1 MESGT
6 TTGMTGAT
14 IIIKAGGTEK
24 LKQKI
29 TAPAG
34 VQANDLTA
42 NQQIIIEATAPAGYK
57 VTGYK
62 LYKSNAVSTANEIS
76 ITGASFTEAAAG
88 KNATLRFTPNAN
100 NGPELDSRYKTIYV
114 VFQLSVDGYKV
125 TFHPY
130 AEKPTSTFYVVA
142 KENTAISRP
151 NWPAAETS
159 LTRYG
164 TPTEPSYNYLS
175 LMNLTGWYTDVDRT
189 TQYDFTKV
197 VTGNMDL
204 YGKMELKSDAKISVA
219 LWVSLPL
226 PPTDNIND
234 ESANLFF
241 NPTSKKFVPSVQQKV
256 EIPVGKKLG
265 ETFTNLNLPGTI
277 SKDNLDSTGDII
289 VFPKKGY
296 SITGWKLLDLSSG
309 KTTGNAGA
317 AFSADTTITDKW
329 ALALLEKYK
338 KQNVP
343 IFATGMSNGTL
354 TFVNNSPK
362 DGEGKALLTE
372 SDVPNPINYTVKDVS
387 GLTFDGMEDI
397 EGYKF
402 TENDIQTLKAWVSAK
417 ESGPCKDYLFRG
429 WVCTDPSEMIPS
441 EYVGNSWAIESTEEQ
456 DASYPKIIND
466 VTLYATWARKYTF
479 KFDLNGH
486 ADSQWNAERPIAE
499 GSWPDEAGN
508 EDILSILT
516 GEAEAMPTTDG
527 YEFAGWYADA
537 NCTTPVLDDT
547 NDWYNWF
554 CDTAASSGGVDK
566 NITVYAKWVPIT
578 ATIDVTFQYYA
589 PDDIERKN
597 PKNLQTVSGV
607 NVAEG
612 IAFGD
617 NLPTLPAD
625 SDGEKRSFK
634 YTKWTFEGVAD
645 AEGNAANYTLD
656 KDTVLYGKL
665 STSSLTAK
673 KLVVTADADAYIT
686 IQFDANEGTDAPAAE
701 TTKVGTAI
709 TAPTNFPSRYGYTF
723 TGWYADSTTTGETV
737 NFTDSN
743 TWTENK
749 TLYAGWQ
756 ALPTKDVE
764 IIVTDDSET
773 SVRVENPTIV
783 IKDPNGNEVNPN
795 ASGKYVLM
803 QTVSYS
809 ISISATGYKTVT
821 DHIDVTADT
830 PASISY
836 RLTPFVAVTDI
847 TLALDK
853 VMKTKEYTLAD
864 YVTITPET
872 ATKKTIVW
880 SAAETLPAGVTL
892 AGGKLTISADAA
904 ENAQFK
910 LRATIENGALNA
922 DGKTEQD
929 YTKDFTLTVT
939 KYLATITFAH
949 GTGDHPDIELPPKT
963 TVNEDTTLT
972 APDDP
977 TDDNWTFKG
986 WFKDA
991 ACSDGQAWDA
1001 KDTFAAD
1008 ATLYAKWEQKAIKVT
1023 LTFNGGDG
1031 TTKNSNVDNTLT
1043 LDSGT
1048 TIKLPP
1054 CMFTKE
1060 GNIFSAW
1067 QQDGES
1073 GSIVADTS
1081 YKVPRKDVTFTAKWT
1096 EIATDT
1102 SVALI
1107 EQSIKGITE
1116 DNASKYQPQ
1125 LFAAR
1130 DAAHTNPDAGK
1141 NTDLRS
1147 VLENLFLKSGIAKPT
1162 VNGNAATNA
1171 AQSGAILSSNG
1182 QTVTLTID
1190 KGTAATLPSAYQNA
1204 EYKSAWRTITMKH
1217 GTAALTEPLVPVLVT
1232 MPVPDELSGMAADT
1246 IRVLVYGSSAE
1257 PEVME
1262 PTVTEDGK
1270 LTFSVETLGQY
1281 ALVGKAI
1288 SDAADTRVT
1297 ALVMKYNDKV
1307 MGNVKQDDN
1316 GNFTVTFPSSMN
1328 QTAIDDLLLGT
1339 NWKTYLTVAPQAK
1352 VATTENPEGW
1362 DAKYWAETG
1371 VALQFDLSGSSASDT
1386 VTLTAIAQ
1394 NGTKRTFTITAKK
1407 ITDADRNYK
1416 ISVSNINGGTVTAT
1430 PSPAAAGEEVK
1441 LTVTPNDG
1449 KKLVAG
1455 SLSYCLQSAGA
1466 KSVPIDESS
1475 LTFIMPAG
1483 DININAQFEDDANA
1497 PLKNPPQ
1504 ITAFVVNGVS
1514 AVINSDTKA
1523 ITIILPYGTDLKHV
1537 APTIVTANASK
1548 VEPSSAQRVDLS
1560 TPKAY
1565 RVYAS
1570 NGAYVTYT
1578 VTAYTEEPS
1587 PTQSL
1592 WEKLQ
1597 NQINSNPN
1605 WWELAEYQKKTG
1617 YYK

>member
-1 MESGT
+1 MKGKRFLSLLLCFVMVLSCLPISVFAEETPTQFKLTVVENHGTGNAKNWKLKVTSGENVIFSEAT
-6 TTGMTGAT
+6 VTGAFKAISKNPQMVT
-14 IIIKAGGTEK
+14 GTPVIVEVTAADSYIIDGADFYTAVPTKAPDESKKIQNVDLKIECANDKKSAKITFTLTNKQITKAPVLVVK
-24 LKQKI
+24 LKADGYTVNFYPYASDNGHKDTKYTQSVGSAD
-29 TAPAG
+29 TLSEPTVA
-34 VQANDLTA
+34 D
-42 NQQIIIEATAPAGYK
+42 IE
-57 VTGYK
+57 
-62 LYKSNAVSTANEIS
+62 
-76 ITGASFTEAAAG
+76 
-88 KNATLRFTPNAN
+88 KNA
-100 NGPELDSRYKTIYV
+100 KV
-114 VFQLSVDGYKV
+114 QDGYFDIMKV
-125 TFHPY
+125 
-130 AEKPTSTFYVVA
+130 E
-142 KENTAISRP
+142 
-151 NWPAAETS
+151 
-159 LTRYG
+159 
-164 TPTEPSYNYLS
+164 
-175 LMNLTGWYTDVDRT
+175 GWYTDASFT
-189 TQYDFTKV
+189 TKYTF
-197 VTGNMDL
+197 GNKLTSNIDL
-204 YGKMELKSDAKISVA
+204 YAKLEMRTDAQLSAEYLISAKGKPNDPSSYDKSIYYNPTTDSIQAVNPGVKISVGTP
-219 LWVSLPL
+219 LTSLPVNKKITGEALGL
-226 PPTDNIND
+226 P
-234 ESANLFF
+234 
-241 NPTSKKFVPSVQQKV
+241 
-256 EIPVGKKLG
+256 
-265 ETFTNLNLPGTI
+265 
-277 SKDNLDSTGDII
+277 KDGLT
-289 VFPKKGY
+289 
-296 SITGWKLLDLSSG
+296 ITGWVLYDSKTGTATPCKNGDTITAEQALSLLANNQNVRLRAAY
-309 KTTGNAGA
+309 TGNIVVS
-317 AFSADTTITDKW
+317 F
-329 ALALLEKYK
+329 
-338 KQNVP
+338 N
-343 IFATGMSNGTL
+343 SNGVESAAPADMTCAIAWQGVSGTNPRLSAEQLQTL
-354 TFVNNSPK
+354 TEWV
-362 DGEGKALLTE
+362 AAQE
-372 SDVPNPINYTVKDVS
+372 SSTK
-387 GLTFDGMEDI
+387 
-397 EGYKF
+397 
-402 TENDIQTLKAWVSAK
+402 
-417 ESGPCKDYLFRG
+417 YLFRG
-429 WVCTDPSEMIPS
+429 WYT
-441 EYVGNSWAIESTEEQ
+441 NEQ
-456 DASYPKIIND
+456 CNGDAWIFDGDLANALWND
-466 VTLYATWARKYTF
+466 VTLYAKWVEKKTVTFNMNGKATDWKLEDLTRTVGAGDKLAEPTNPVATDGSAFLGWYKNAACTDDQAWSFDTPITEDTILYAKWSNSTRKITV
-479 KFDLNGH
+479 KFRRLD
-486 ADSQWNAERPIAE
+486 
-499 GSWPDEAGN
+499 PD
-508 EDILSILT
+508 D
-516 GEAEAMPTTDG
+516 TTDAKWIDVETYTDVSVADG
-527 YEFAGWYADA
+527 YVFSSGNTIPAKPADDSGKNNLRTLKYADA
-537 NCTTPVLDDT
+537 
-547 NDWYNWF
+547 
-554 CDTAASSGGVDK
+554 
-566 NITVYAKWVPIT
+566 
-578 ATIDVTFQYYA
+578 
-589 PDDIERKN
+589 
-597 PKNLQTVSGV
+597 
-607 NVAEG
+607 
-612 IAFGD
+612 
-617 NLPTLPAD
+617 
-625 SDGEKRSFK
+625 
-634 YTKWTFEGVAD
+634 WTFVGKD
-645 AEGNAANYTLD
+645 NATYTL
-656 KDTVLYGKL
+656 TA
-665 STSSLTAK
+665 STILADCIGELTDNT
-673 KLVVTADADAYIT
+673 LVVTAEATPYIT
-686 IQFDANEGTDAPAAE
+686 VTFNADGGQFTNGSETYATGLLEATSGATTEAPA
-701 TTKVGTAI
+701 
-709 TAPTNFPSRYGYTF
+709 TAPTKDGYRF
-723 TGWYADSTTTGETV
+723 GGWYKDTAKSNPFNESDKFTQNTTI
-737 NFTDSN
+737 
-743 TWTENK
+743 
-749 TLYAGWQ
+749 YAKWNDI
-756 ALPTKDVE
+756 PSHE
-764 IIVTDDSET
+764 ITFEVTDKQTKAPITDA
-773 SVRVENPTIV
+773 V
-783 IKDPNGNEVNPN
+783 ITVKNSKNEVVTPVD
-795 ASGKYVLM
+795 GKYTLKEGTYDV
-803 QTVSYS
+803 T
-809 ISISATGYKTVT
+809 ITATGYKTLSSK
-821 DHIDVTADT
+821 IDIGPD
-830 PASISY
+830 SSKISVE
-836 RLTPFVAVTDI
+836 LEAFVAVTGI
-847 TLALDK
+847 ELTLDK
-853 VMKTKEYTLAD
+853 VMKTKEYTLTD

-892 AGGKLTISADAA
+892 ADGKLIVTADAA
-904 ENAQFK
+904 ENAQIK
-910 LRATIENGALNA
+910 LRATIAKGALNA
-922 DGKTEQD
+922 DGKTEQN

-949 GTGDHPDIELPPKT
+949 GTGDHPDITLPEKK

-972 APDDP
+972 APADP

-991 ACSDGQAWDA
+991 ACTQAWQTT
-1001 KDTFAAD
+1001 DTFATD
-1008 ATLYAKWEQKAIKVT
+1008 ATLYAKWELKAIKVT

-1031 TTKNSNVDNTLT
+1031 TTKNSTVDNALT

-1048 TIKLPP
+1048 TINLPP
-1054 CMFTKE
+1054 CMFTKD
-1060 GNIFSAW
+1060 GYIFSAW
-1067 QQDGES
+1067 QQDRES

-1217 GTAALTEPLVPVLVT
+1217 GTTALTEPLVPVLVT

-1352 VATTENPEGW
+1352 VATAENTDGW
-1362 DAKYWAETG
+1362 NAQYWAETG
-1371 VALQFDLSGSSASDT
+1371 VALQFDLSGASATDT
-1386 VTLTAIAQ
+1386 ITLTAIAQ
-1394 NGTKRTFTITAKK
+1394 NGTERTFTVTAKK
-1407 ITDADRNYK
+1407 ITDADRTYK
-1416 ISVSNINGGTVTAT
+1416 IAVSNISGGTVTAK
-1430 PSPAAAGEEVK
+1430 PNPAAAGEEVK
-1441 LTVTPNDG
+1441 LTIEPNDG

-1455 SLSYCLQSAGA
+1455 SLKYSLQSAGA
-1466 KSVPIDESS
+1466 APVAIDEST

-1483 DININAQFEDDANA
+1483 DININAQFEDDASA
-1497 PLKNPPQ
+1497 PIKNPPQ
-1504 ITAFVVNGVS
+1504 ITAFMINGVS